1 MPHLIWGVTSR
12 HQFKWAIKKHT
23 GNLKGGMVVGVR
35 NGKKYREEVMV
46 VMSKGH
52 KQIWAKTFPPHQT
65 KKRKRAAGQPGG
77 RPGFNKALKKKE
89 RIRKWDGGNQQRGPR
104 APSIQIGNTAP

>member
-23 GNLKGGMVVGVR
+23 GNLKGGMGVGVR
-35 NGKKYREEVMV
+35 SGKKYREEVMV
-46 VMSKGH
+46 VMVKGH

-65 KKRKRAAGQPGG
+65 KK
-77 RPGFNKALKKKE
+77 
-89 RIRKWDGGNQQRGPR
+89 
-104 APSIQIGNTAP
+104 